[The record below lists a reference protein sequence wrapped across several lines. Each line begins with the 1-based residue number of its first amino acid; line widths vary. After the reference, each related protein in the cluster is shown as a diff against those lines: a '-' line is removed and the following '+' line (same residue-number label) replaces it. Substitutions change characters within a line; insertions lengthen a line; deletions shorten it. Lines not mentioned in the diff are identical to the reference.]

1 MLTKINSIKFLGN
14 LLKANFGVNTL
25 SDIHAS
31 LNNIDRLRYL
41 VGKTYK
47 NIYPSGQGILGVI
60 HCVQTKQL
68 ELDQYVHTISK

>member
-1 MLTKINSIKFLGN
+1 MIEFIGN
-14 LLKANFGVNTL
+14 LLKANFGAETL

-47 NIYPSGQGILGVI
+47 NIYPFGQGILGVI

-68 ELDQYVHTISK
+68 ELNDYVHTMSKYYKKF

>member
-1 MLTKINSIKFLGN
+1 M
-14 LLKANFGVNTL
+14 L
-25 SDIHAS
+25 SDIHVS

-47 NIYPSGQGILGVI
+47 NMYPLGQGILGVI

-68 ELDQYVHTISK
+68 EINHYVHTMSNYCKIYIYIFFF